1 MDIPNESSCNV
12 SMSVEL
18 ESLEAAIA
26 DFDREVDDDFVDPRR
41 LSAAIDRLQG
51 KLCRVLGA
59 ARKPCDQLLSGQSAC
74 TWVAKQCL
82 MSKTAPGDR
91 LCVGEQVGH
100 LPRVAEALSSGQI
113 GYQAA
118 AVICHLSDQVGEKRQ
133 YIDQEHWIGYA
144 QRFSLKDL
152 RYLTYEARV
161 RWDCEGFE
169 HRTEED
175 YELRSLDLSETTGG
189 MYRLDAWLDPV
200 GGAALKAAI
209 ESLSN
214 PLGAADHRTA
224 KQRRADAL
232 VEMAQHAMDEGK
244 LPRRNGDRPHIS
256 VNTTFEGLKGELG
269 EAASQL
275 GNGMPISSKT
285 VQRLACDS
293 TLHRVIK
300 ADSVVMDVGRATRS
314 VSPSQWRALK
324 ARHRTCAAPE
334 CDRPINMTSPHHI
347 EFWARGGRS
356 DLPNLLPLCYYHHR
370 LVHEGGWQVIRAG
383 GGVKFIPPERVI
395 PRRGR
400 GPGRRWAA

>member
-1 MDIPNESSCNV
+1 
-12 SMSVEL
+12 MSAELRTL
-18 ESLEAAIA
+18 ESAIA
-26 DFDREVDDDFVDPRR
+26 DFDRQADDDFVDPRR

-51 KLCRVLGA
+51 KLCRVVSA
-59 ARKPCDQLLSGQSAC
+59 ARKRGDHLVAGQSAC
-74 TWVAKQCL
+74 TWVAVQCQ
-82 MSKTAPGDR
+82 MSKTIAADR
-91 LCVGEQVGH
+91 LCVGEQLGN
-100 LPRVAEALSSGQI
+100 LPRIAEALSSGQI

-118 AVICHLSDQVGEKRQ
+118 AVICHLSEQVGEKRQ

-232 VEMAQHAMDEGK
+232 VEMTKQAMDEGR
-244 LPRRNGDRPHIS
+244 LPRRNGARPHIS
-256 VNTTFEGLKGELG
+256 VNTTIEGLKGELG
-269 EAASQL
+269 AVASQL
-275 GNGMPISSKT
+275 GSGMPISSKT
-285 VQRLACDS
+285 VQRLACDG

-300 ADSVVMDVGRATRS
+300 ADSVVVDVGRATRT
-314 VSPSQWRALK
+314 VSA
-324 ARHRTCAAPE
+324 
-334 CDRPINMTSPHHI
+334 
-347 EFWARGGRS
+347 
-356 DLPNLLPLCYYHHR
+356 
-370 LVHEGGWQVIRAG
+370 
-383 GGVKFIPPERVI
+383 
-395 PRRGR
+395 
-400 GPGRRWAA
+400 

>member
-1 MDIPNESSCNV
+1 
-12 SMSVEL
+12 MSTEL
-18 ESLEAAIA
+18 RTLEIAIA
-26 DFDREVDDDFVDPRR
+26 DFDREADDDFVDPRR

-59 ARKPCDQLLSGQSAC
+59 ARKRGDHLLAGQSAC
-74 TWVAKQCL
+74 TWVAAQCR
-82 MSKTAPGDR
+82 MSKTTAADR
-91 LCVGEQVGH
+91 LCVGEQLGN
-100 LPRVAEALSSGQI
+100 LPMVAEALSSGEI
-113 GYQAA
+113 SYQAA

-169 HRTEED
+169 HQTEED
-175 YELRSLDLSETTGG
+175 YELRSLDISETTGG

-232 VEMAQHAMDEGK
+232 VEMAQHAMDEGM
-244 LPRRNGDRPHIS
+244 LPRRNGARPHIS
-256 VNTTFEGLKGELG
+256 VNTTIEGLKGELG
-269 EAASQL
+269 EAASTL
-275 GNGMPISSKT
+275 GSGMPISSKT
-285 VQRLACDS
+285 VQRLACDG

-300 ADSVVMDVGRATRS
+300 ADSLVVDVGRATRT
-314 VSPSQWRALK
+314 VSASQWRALK

-356 DLPNLLPLCYYHHR
+356 DLPNLLPLCYHHHR

-383 GGVKFIPPERVI
+383 EGVKFIAPDRPI
-395 PRRGR
+395 LIK
-400 GPGRRWAA
+400 RRWGEKRRAA

>member
-1 MDIPNESSCNV
+1 
-12 SMSVEL
+12 MSVEL
-18 ESLEAAIA
+18 ENLESAIA
-26 DFDREVDDDFVDPRR
+26 DFDRDADLDFVDPKR
-41 LSAAIDRLQG
+41 LSAVIDRLQG
-51 KLCRVLGA
+51 SLCSVVSRAKKRG
-59 ARKPCDQLLSGQSAC
+59 DHLLTGQSAC
-74 TWVAKQCL
+74 TWVAAQCQ
-82 MSKTAPGDR
+82 MSKTTAADR
-91 LCVGEQVGH
+91 LCVGEQLGN

-169 HRTEED
+169 HQTEED
-175 YELRSLDLSETTGG
+175 YELRSLDISETIGG

-232 VEMAQHAMDEGK
+232 VEMAQQAMDEGR
-244 LPRRNGDRPHIS
+244 LPRRNGARPHIS
-256 VNTTFEGLKGELG
+256 VNTTIEGLKGELG
-269 EAASQL
+269 EAASTL
-275 GNGMPISSKT
+275 GSGMPISSKT

-300 ADSVVMDVGRATRS
+300 ADSVVVDVGRATRT
-314 VSPSQWRALK
+314 VSASQWRALK

-356 DLPNLLPLCYYHHR
+356 DLPNLLPLCYHHHR
-370 LVHEGGWQVIRAG
+370 LVHEAGWQVIRPA
-383 GGVKFIPPERVI
+383 R
-395 PRRGR
+395 
-400 GPGRRWAA
+400 A

>member
-18 ESLEAAIA
+18 RTLETAIA
-26 DFDREVDDDFVDPRR
+26 DFDREADDDFVDTRR

-51 KLCRVLGA
+51 KLCRVVAA
-59 ARKPCDQLLSGQSAC
+59 ARTRGDHLLAGQSAC
-74 TWVAKQCL
+74 TWVAAQCQ
-82 MSKTAPGDR
+82 MSKTTAADR
-91 LCVGEQVGH
+91 LCVGEQLRN
-100 LPRVAEALSSGQI
+100 LPGIAEALSAGQI
-113 GYQAA
+113 GNQAAA
-118 AVICHLSDQVGEKRQ
+118 AVICHLSEQVGEKRQ
-133 YIDQEHWIGYA
+133 YIDQDHWISYA
-144 QRFSLKDL
+144 ERFSLKDL

-169 HRTEED
+169 RQTEED
-175 YELRSLDLSETTGG
+175 FELRSLDLSETTGG

-214 PLGAADHRTA
+214 PLGTADHRTA
-224 KQRRADAL
+224 KQHRADAL

-244 LPRRNGDRPHIS
+244 LPRRNGARPHIS
-256 VNTTFEGLKGELG
+256 VNTTIESLKGELG

-285 VQRLACDS
+285 VQRLACEC

-347 EFWARGGRS
+347 EFWARAGRS

-383 GGVKFIPPERVI
+383 DGVQFIPPERVFT
-395 PRRGR
+395 RR
-400 GPGRRWAA
+400 RRWGERAA

>member
-1 MDIPNESSCNV
+1 
-12 SMSVEL
+12 MSVEL
-18 ESLEAAIA
+18 ESLEGAIA
-26 DFDREVDDDFVDPRR
+26 DFDREADDDFVDPGR

-59 ARKPCDQLLSGQSAC
+59 ARKRGDHLVAGQSAC
-74 TWVAKQCL
+74 TWVAAQCQ
-82 MSKTAPGDR
+82 MSKTTAADR
-91 LCVGEQVGH
+91 LCVGEQLGN
-100 LPRVAEALSSGQI
+100 LPRVTEALSSGQI

-118 AVICHLSDQVGEKRQ
+118 AVICHLSEQVGEKRQ

-169 HRTEED
+169 QQTEED
-175 YELRSLDLSETTGG
+175 YELRSLDISETTGG

-200 GGAALKAAI
+200 GGAALQAAI

-214 PLGAADHRTA
+214 PLCSADQRTA

-244 LPRRNGDRPHIS
+244 LPRRNGARPHIS
-256 VNTTFEGLKGELG
+256 VNTTIEGLKGELG

-275 GNGMPISSKT
+275 GTALPISSKT
-285 VQRLACDS
+285 VQRLACDC

-356 DLPNLLPLCYYHHR
+356 ELPHPLPPPYHHHR
-370 LVHEGGWQVIRAG
+370 PGCA
-383 GGVKFIPPERVI
+383 
-395 PRRGR
+395 RRRQR
-400 GPGRRWAA
+400 GPG